1 MLNNLDTLIFVRDGD
16 FLFHLEF
23 GSKEMEL

>member
-1 MLNNLDTLIFVRDGD
+1 MLNNLDTLIFVRDAD
-16 FLFHLEF
+16 FLFRLEF